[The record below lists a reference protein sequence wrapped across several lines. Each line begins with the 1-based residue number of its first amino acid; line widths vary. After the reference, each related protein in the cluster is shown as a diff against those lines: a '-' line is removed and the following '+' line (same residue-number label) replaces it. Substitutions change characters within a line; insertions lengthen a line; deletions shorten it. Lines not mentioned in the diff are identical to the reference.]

1 MHPVAAG
8 EAVSTTGPARDSPG
22 LGERDSRCAIR
33 VVGDLRPVCSKR
45 LQPLIPVLLP
55 ALEQQGKLALDD
67 RQRERLSISAATIDR
82 LLSEVRLAAAGGRR
96 RRAGL
101 SLASGMAGRIQLRAA
116 MIDAKIAGLPVS
128 GAASPLLRVTGA
140 VTVWSDRLS

>member
-1 MHPVAAG
+1 
-8 EAVSTTGPARDSPG
+8 
-22 LGERDSRCAIR
+22 
-33 VVGDLRPVCSKR
+33 VGDLRPVCSKR

-67 RQRERLSISAATIDR
+67 RQRDRLSISAATIDR

>member
-1 MHPVAAG
+1 
-8 EAVSTTGPARDSPG
+8 
-22 LGERDSRCAIR
+22 
-33 VVGDLRPVCSKR
+33 VGDLRPVCSKR

-82 LLSEVRLAAAGGRR
+82 LLFEVRLAAAGGRR

-101 SLASGMAGRIQLRAA
+101 SSASGMAGRIQLRAA

>member
-1 MHPVAAG
+1 
-8 EAVSTTGPARDSPG
+8 
-22 LGERDSRCAIR
+22 
-33 VVGDLRPVCSKR
+33 VGDLRPVCSKR

-67 RQRERLSISAATIDR
+67 RQRERLLSISAATIDR
-82 LLSEVRLAAAGGRR
+82 LLFEVRLAAAGGRR